1 MKKIL
6 NEFKKFISKGH
17 ALDLAVGVVVGGAF
31 SKIVSSLVNDVIMP
45 LIGVIIGGIDF
56 TNLSLKVGEATVNY
70 GMFIQNIID
79 FLIISFCIFL
89 VVKTLNTLNDM
100 TKKKFV
106 KEEKVEKKEEEKVS
120 EEILLLREI
129 NNSLKKQ
136 NKNAKKVKISKEKP
150 KNVYYVH
157 HGAKIRY
164 IDPLFN
170 GKRISKCC
178 KLANKMIKNNLSYNM
193 DNYVYLNFN
202 F

>member
-6 NEFKKFISKGH
+6 NEFKKFISKGN

-89 VVKTLNTLNDM
+89 VVKALNTLDDM
-100 TKKKFV
+100 AKKKIEKLK
-106 KEEKVEKKEEEKVS
+106 KEEKVEKKEEIVS

-129 NNSLKKQ
+129 SNSLKKQ
-136 NKNAKKVKISKEKP
+136 NKNVKKT
-150 KNVYYVH
+150 KN
-157 HGAKIRY
+157 
-164 IDPLFN
+164 
-170 GKRISKCC
+170 S
-178 KLANKMIKNNLSYNM
+178 
-193 DNYVYLNFN
+193 
-202 F
+202 